1 MMRSGSGILSTGH
14 CVINNSGCRV
24 NAAGPVPKY
33 QDLMLPFSSKENE
46 YHELRVETIVSDED
60 SDVMRNK
67 VVNLFVDVGVHSID
81 VFNIGICLFSVE

>member
-1 MMRSGSGILSTGH
+1 M
-14 CVINNSGCRV
+14 

-46 YHELRVETIVSDED
+46 YHELRVKTIVSNED

-67 VVNLFVDVGVHSID
+67 VINLLVDVGVHTVD
-81 VFNIGICLFSVE
+81 VLNKGIGLFSVE